1 MWTRKRCKR
10 QDYVLASMNL
20 IDFPDPI
27 HLLIY
32 MYLCIVSSFCN
43 VLDTFPKIDRRIRKL
58 DSEREVDE
66 I

>member
-1 MWTRKRCKR
+1 
-10 QDYVLASMNL
+10 MN
-20 IDFPDPI
+20 IVDFPDSPNI
-27 HLLIY
+27 YIYLY